1 MQELTDTRQRKDDPV
16 VYYINRWRLLS
27 LDCKDH
33 LSEIYVVEMFMQGMH
48 SGLLYILQGIKLWT
62 FEELATWAH
71 DMELSI
77 RSHGKAYLLMI
88 WQKKEFKKGMT
99 TKIQT
104 KESMAV
110 KSTSVKFTT
119 KSKLKEEEA
128 QVDMQGRRYDAQ
140 PWRS

>member
-1 MQELTDTRQRKDDPV
+1 
-16 VYYINRWRLLS
+16 
-27 LDCKDH
+27 
-33 LSEIYVVEMFMQGMH
+33 
-48 SGLLYILQGIKLWT
+48 
-62 FEELATWAH
+62 
-71 DMELSI
+71 
-77 RSHGKAYLLMI
+77 
-88 WQKKEFKKGMT
+88 MT

-140 PWRS
+140 P